1 MHTLTIKI
9 QSGDKEFIKEILKT
23 LAVIN
28 GNGIKV
34 QNIETEHNQNNS
46 KKEKII
52 KAIKEGATTEEIA
65 NRFGLTR
72 GQAAAYKAHFTM
84 GRYQ

>member
-1 MHTLTIKI
+1 MHILTIKI

-23 LAVIN
+23 LATMN

-34 QNIETEHNQNNS
+34 EAEYNQHNS

-65 NRFGLTR
+65 SKFGLTR
-72 GQAAAYKAHFTM
+72 AQAAAYRAHFTM
-84 GRYQ
+84 GHYQ